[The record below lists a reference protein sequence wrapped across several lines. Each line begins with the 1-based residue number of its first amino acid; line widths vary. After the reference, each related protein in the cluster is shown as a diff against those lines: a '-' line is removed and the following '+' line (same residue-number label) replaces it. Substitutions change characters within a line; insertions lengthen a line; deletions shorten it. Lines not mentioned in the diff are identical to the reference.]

1 MNQGLVTAL
10 QAVGSMN
17 RQEAATALASA
28 FAAVGAGQH
37 PVRAARNSFDAI
49 VARARKGPPQLIGA
63 SSRNMTVVM
72 SLIDLVDI
80 IQVAARSQ
88 SFGEAL
94 DAEGFQPARGRKIS
108 VREGSPAEPLVRKR
122 FSKKSDRE

>member
-49 VARARKGPPQLIGA
+49 VARARKGPPQLIGT

-72 SLIDLVDI
+72 SLGDLVDI
-80 IQVAARSQ
+80 IQVAAKRQ
-88 SFGEAL
+88 SFEEAL
-94 DAEGFQPARGRKIS
+94 DAAGFRPASGKKIV
-108 VREGSPAEPLVRKR
+108 VREGIPPEPLVRWKN
-122 FSKKSDRE
+122 KGANGD